1 VLILYYYLL
10 CTLKSASKVTI
21 NDRNNTLQ
29 TEQLKAFVIEKLE
42 DMKGRDIIALNI
54 SDKASFADYMV
65 ICSGNSNRH
74 VKSLANSVGM
84 ECRAQGLEPLGM
96 EGNDIGEWSLVD
108 LGDIIV
114 HVMTD
119 EQRDK
124 YNLEQLW
131 AE

>member
-1 VLILYYYLL
+1 MLISHYYLL
-10 CTLKSASKVTI
+10 CTLKCASKVTI

-54 SDKASFADYMV
+54 TDKASFADYMV